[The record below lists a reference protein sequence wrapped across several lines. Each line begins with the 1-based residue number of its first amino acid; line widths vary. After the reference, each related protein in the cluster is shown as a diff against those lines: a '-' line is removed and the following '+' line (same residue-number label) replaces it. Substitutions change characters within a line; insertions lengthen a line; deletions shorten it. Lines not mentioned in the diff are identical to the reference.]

1 MKNLNTVSTN
11 DVKLRLVPSANR
23 LYEHCIQYVMRDYA
37 DVADEMNAVYAELGS
52 DAYDDEYYAY
62 LDKLEKAF
70 AARIKQVVR

>member
-1 MKNLNTVSTN
+1 MNLRTTSAN

-52 DAYDDEYYAY
+52 AAYDDEYYIY
-62 LDKLEKAF
+62 LGKLEKAF
-70 AARIKQVVR
+70 AARIKQVIR